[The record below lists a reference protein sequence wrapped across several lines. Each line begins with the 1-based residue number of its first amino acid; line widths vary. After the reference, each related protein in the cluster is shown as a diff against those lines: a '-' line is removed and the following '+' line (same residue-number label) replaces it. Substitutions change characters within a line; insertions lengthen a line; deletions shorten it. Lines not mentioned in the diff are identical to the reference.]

1 MGRAIRV
8 EAMKLRRSTVSL
20 TTGLLIA
27 VFMPLMG
34 LGLYEVALNGGSGPL
49 AAKAAAF
56 MIGEGWDGYL
66 GVVGQIASVAMF
78 LGVGV
83 MAAWV
88 FGREHSDGTFSALFA
103 LPVAKWEIAL
113 AKFAVLSGWL
123 ATVVLAMSG
132 FSVLLG
138 VIVGVGE
145 AGGDPIA
152 AAGLLLA
159 VGSLSS
165 MLGLGA
171 GLAASVGRGYLPAI
185 GAIIVVIAVSQ
196 VAVLF
201 GTGAWF
207 PFAVPGL
214 LAVGGAES
222 APEVSPFQVALVP
235 LTAIVLMAW
244 TVWWWDRSEAV

>member
-8 EAMKLRRSTVSL
+8 EAMKLRSSAVSL
-20 TTGLLIA
+20 TTGLLMA
-27 VFMPLMG
+27 VLMPLMG
-34 LGLYEVALNGGSGPL
+34 VGLYEVALNGGSGPL

-56 MIGEGWDGYL
+56 IIGDGWDGYL
-66 GVVGQIASVAMF
+66 GVVGQVASVAMF

-83 MAAWV
+83 MAAWA

-113 AKFAVLSGWL
+113 AKFVVLSGWL
-123 ATVVLAMSG
+123 AVVVLAMSG

-138 VIVGVGE
+138 AIVGVGA
-145 AGGDPIA
+145 AGGDPMA
-152 AAGLLLA
+152 ATGLLLA
-159 VGSLSS
+159 VGGLSS
-165 MLGLGA
+165 LLGLGA

-207 PFAVPGL
+207 PFVVPGL
-214 LAVGGAES
+214 LAIGGAES
-222 APEVSPFQVALVP
+222 APEVSAIQVALVP
-235 LTAIVLMAW
+235 LTAIVLMTW